1 MLQKARRLLR
11 SLNRARERERTS
23 AVPLPPLGLDAGL
36 EAASLGARG
45 GDPAVLTVYM
55 WGDRN
60 SLHLH
65 NTQKNK
71 GFLSSLYRQK
81 RKTRAHRAERP
92 WLCSAV
98 AG

>member
-11 SLNRARERERTS
+11 SLNRAHERERTS

-65 NTQKNK
+65 NTQK
-71 GFLSSLYRQK
+71 
-81 RKTRAHRAERP
+81 TRASFLPCTDRRGRP
-92 WLCSAV
+92 GLTELRGPGSV
-98 AG
+98 LL